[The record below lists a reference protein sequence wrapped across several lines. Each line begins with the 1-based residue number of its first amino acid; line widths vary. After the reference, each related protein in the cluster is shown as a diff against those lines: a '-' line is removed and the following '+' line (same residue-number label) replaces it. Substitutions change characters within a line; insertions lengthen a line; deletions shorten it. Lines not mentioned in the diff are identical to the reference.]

1 MRFCIWSKY
10 NDALLEAACVGAFCE
25 GTHRLLQWCVVVV
38 VVVVVIFLSYRHTRL
53 CPRVH
58 LTRWGSESRQESEEA
73 RGGRMQHQGEGGR
86 RWRRGRKLKSQNL
99 ERKEDRRKR
108 WSRKRRRRRRERA
121 SPVEQQVGRYERRW
135 GVGRW
140 RVLESRQAG
149 GGGDVQEE
157 THQQRGFEFQ
167 SSSKMMSFSQKNNLI
182 PSKQTD

>member
-1 MRFCIWSKY
+1 
-10 NDALLEAACVGAFCE
+10 
-25 GTHRLLQWCVVVV
+25 
-38 VVVVVIFLSYRHTRL
+38 
-53 CPRVH
+53 
-58 LTRWGSESRQESEEA
+58 
-73 RGGRMQHQGEGGR
+73 MQHQGEGGR

-108 WSRKRRRRRRERA
+108 WRRRSERA
-121 SPVEQQVGRYERRW
+121 SPVERQVGRYERRW

-167 SSSKMMSFSQKNNLI
+167 SSSKMMSFSQKKSISFHQNKPVKKKKTAKKKKRPALGVCLLVPFC
-182 PSKQTD
+182 PSRAVLFFSVSAVSFL